1 MARAKR
7 TDRAEA
13 RRRTRASA
21 VAAQTAEDD
30 AVVAVDAPDVAP
42 SDRPAS
48 AGPQRPSVTN
58 AFREAYKPIHIR
70 DDIRAIPWLTTRTP
84 AVVVPVG
91 LIVVASAWFLLSA
104 GSVVEI
110 AASRYGTLSG
120 IAFSLLVAPPPIGSA
135 FLAGILAPRMS
146 YMAGFITGLASFI
159 AFSIVMSVAPPG
171 TVEPLPAGIRESWV
185 LWALSI
191 GPVSGILIG
200 AFAGFYRRFLR
211 QINPN
216 SGRRQPQSG
225 KSGAQSRGKSA
236 KATGR
241 RSAS

>member
-1 MARAKR
+1 MARAKKTDR
-7 TDRAEA
+7 TDA
-13 RRRTRASA
+13 RRRARAT
-21 VAAQTAEDD
+21 AAAAEGADQAAGTA
-30 AVVAVDAPDVAP
+30 DAPPPEHADV
-42 SDRPAS
+42 SS
-48 AGPQRPSVTN
+48 GPVRPSVTN
-58 AFREAYKPIHIR
+58 AFREAYKPIHLR
-70 DDIRAIPWLTTRTP
+70 EDIRAIPWLVTRTP

-91 LIVVASAWFLLSA
+91 LIVVASIWFLLSA

-110 AASRYGTLSG
+110 ASSRYATIAG

-135 FLAGILAPRMS
+135 FLAGVLAPRMS
-146 YMAGFITGLASFI
+146 YMAGFITGLASLI
-159 AFSIVMSVAPPG
+159 AFSIVVEVAPPG
-171 TVEPLPAGIRESWV
+171 SVQPLPAGIRESWV

-216 SGRRQPQSG
+216 SGRRQQSGG

>member
-21 VAAQTAEDD
+21 VAAQTAEEE
-30 AVVAVDAPDVAP
+30 AVDPSDVAP

-70 DDIRAIPWLTTRTP
+70 EDIRAIPWLITRTP

-110 AASRYGTLSG
+110 ASSRYGTLAG

-146 YMAGFITGLASFI
+146 YMAGFITGLASFV

-171 TVEPLPAGIRESWV
+171 TVDPLPAGIRESWV

-216 SGRRQPQSG
+216 SGRRQQQSG
-225 KSGAQSRGKSA
+225 KSGAQSRGKSP